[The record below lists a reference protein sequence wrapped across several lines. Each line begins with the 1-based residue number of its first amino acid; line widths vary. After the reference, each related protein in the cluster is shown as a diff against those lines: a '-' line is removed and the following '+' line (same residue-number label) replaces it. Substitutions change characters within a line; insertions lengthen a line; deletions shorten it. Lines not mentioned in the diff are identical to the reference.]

1 MDANLLA
8 ELLPAQFQGQLTPLA
23 GGLTNHSWRLDAPQQ
38 SYWLRMGNTHSESL
52 GINRGQEL
60 VAHQAAADADLAP
73 LIHYAKP
80 ELGILLLDWLPES
93 DWELLV
99 GESHQDCAPNL
110 ALLMGKVAQL
120 HQLTPVLNALSLNEQ
135 AEHYLR
141 QLSPLSAEH
150 QHYARCFEQ
159 ANLNLDYSPV
169 FCHHDL
175 NAANVLGARPWL
187 IDWEYAAFGDAA
199 FELAVI
205 ADSFKLSEQGVRQL
219 LADYNAAGGEVSY
232 ARFQARRPWV
242 QWLTLLW
249 AALQYQYT
257 GQSDYRLLQEQATR
271 QLAHD
276 LADFQAR

>member
-23 GGLTNHSWRLDAPQQ
+23 GGLTNHSWRLDTPQQ

-60 VAHQAAADADLAP
+60 VAHQAAVDADLAP

-93 DWELLV
+93 DWQSFV

-110 ALLMGKVAQL
+110 TLLMGKVAQL
-120 HQLTPVLNALSLNEQ
+120 HQLTPALNALSLNEQ

-141 QLSPLSAEH
+141 QLSSLSAEH

-159 ANLNLDYSPV
+159 ARLNLNYTPV

-205 ADSFKLSEQGVRQL
+205 ADSFKLSEQGARQL

-242 QWLTLLW
+242 QWLTVLW

>member
-1 MDANLLA
+1 MDANLLV
-8 ELLPAQFQGQLTPLA
+8 ELLPRKFQGQLTALA
-23 GGLTNHSWRLDAPQQ
+23 GGLTNHSWRLDTPQQ

-60 VAHQAAADADLAP
+60 VAHQAAAEVGLAP
-73 LIHYAKP
+73 IIHYAKP
-80 ELGILLLDWLPES
+80 ELGILLLDWLSES
-93 DWELLV
+93 DWQPFV
-99 GESHQDCAPNL
+99 GESHRERAPDL
-110 ALLMGKVAQL
+110 TLLMGKVAQL
-120 HQLTPVLNALSLNEQ
+120 HQLTPALNALSLNEQ

-159 ANLNLDYSPV
+159 VSLNLDYSPV

-205 ADSFKLSEQGVRQL
+205 ADSFKLSEQGARQL
-219 LADYNAAGGEVSY
+219 LADYNAAGGKLSE

-242 QWLTLLW
+242 QWLTVLW

-257 GQSDYRLLQEQATR
+257 GQAEYSALQQQA
-271 QLAHD
+271 LAK
-276 LADFQAR
+276 LATLVRA